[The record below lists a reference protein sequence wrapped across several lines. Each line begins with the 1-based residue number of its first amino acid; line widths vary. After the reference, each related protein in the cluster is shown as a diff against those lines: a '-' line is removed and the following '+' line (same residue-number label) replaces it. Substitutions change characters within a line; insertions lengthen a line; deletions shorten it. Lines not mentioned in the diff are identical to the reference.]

1 MAVRTV
7 KVAISLP
14 KEEFDAVERLRQELG
29 LSRSALIA
37 RALRAWLKERSE
49 TQQVRRYLEGYR
61 RNPESEKEIAEAASL
76 ALHTLE
82 TQEREWDEEE

>member
-1 MAVRTV
+1 MAARTV

-14 KEEFDAVERLRQELG
+14 KEEFDAVERLRRELG

>member
-1 MAVRTV
+1 VAARTV

-37 RALRAWLKERSE
+37 RALRAWLEERSE
-49 TQQVRRYLEGYR
+49 EQQIRRYLEGYR

-76 ALHTLE
+76 ALHILP
-82 TQEREWDEEE
+82 

>member
-1 MAVRTV
+1 MAARTV

-37 RALRAWLKERSE
+37 RALRAWLEERSE
-49 TQQVRRYLEGYR
+49 EQQIRRYLEGYR

-76 ALHTLE
+76 ALHILP
-82 TQEREWDEEE
+82 